1 MFKVAIVCM
10 SDKGSKGE
18 REDISTQ
25 VIEKIILENGYKIT
39 KKVLIPDDFQKIK
52 DSLIEIC
59 DNNHADLI
67 LTTGGTGFSKRDVTP
82 EATEEI
88 IEKRVPGIPEAIR
101 AYSLTI
107 TKRAMLSR
115 ATAGI
120 RKDTLIINM
129 PGSPKAVEESLTYI
143 ISELKHGLEI
153 LVGSASECARK

>member
-1 MFKVAIVCM
+1 MYRVAIVCM

-52 DSLIEIC
+52 DTLIEIC